1 MAKRLLPLFFIWLC
15 FLIALSAQSKKFLKG
30 KRMRS
35 IWPSART
42 EIHSAEALNGQHSI
56 LSFCSSPG
64 LILGTLLSQ
73 QAMPHYYPMPY

>member
-1 MAKRLLPLFFIWLC
+1 MMAKRLLPLFFIWLC

-30 KRMRS
+30 RWMFDF
-35 IWPSART
+35 AV
-42 EIHSAEALNGQHSI
+42 HADEALWRANIQFWFF
-56 LSFCSSPG
+56 LSSPG